1 MKEREITGARVLL
14 ECLKR
19 LGVKDIFGYP
29 GGSVIPIYDEIYSFE
44 GIKHYLSR
52 HEQGAVHGLMA
63 MLELVEKWECVLPLL
78 DQEPLI

>member
-29 GGSVIPIYDEIYSFE
+29 GGSVIPIYDEIYSF
-44 GIKHYLSR
+44 
-52 HEQGAVHGLMA
+52 
-63 MLELVEKWECVLPLL
+63 VLTFFTWW
-78 DQEPLI
+78 